1 MNANVYLSL
10 FSNLLC
16 SGSNKCFFL
25 CESEAAATS
34 VFLCESEAA
43 ATATAIVTPRSK
55 LILRF
60 AFQAVM
66 GKWQIRDIERVRL
79 E

>member
-1 MNANVYLSL
+1 MQMSIYLYL
-10 FSNLLC
+10 AIYYV
-16 SGSNKCFFL
+16 
-25 CESEAAATS
+25 AAATS